1 MREGTHHVLGFTA
14 SGLAV
19 VLVYVV
25 PHYVAV
31 GMAKSVAVVLLRIL
45 LVRRR
50 VGCRCQ
56 YVFENVARRRRLSRD
71 YSVDYSSWLT
81 AASVFP
87 LLEAVLGS
95 KAVGWRA
102 AYRLAAV
109 AVVVD
114 LLFKFRFGVRR

>member
-1 MREGTHHVLGFTA
+1 MLFWALLLG
-14 SGLAV
+14 GLAV

-31 GMAKSVAVVLLRIL
+31 GVTTSVAVVLLRYFSSGGEWGA
-45 LVRRR
+45 V
-50 VGCRCQ
+50 VN

-71 YSVDYSSWLT
+71 YSVYYSSWLT

-87 LLEAVLGS
+87 LLEAILGS

-109 AVVVD
+109 AVVVG

>member
-1 MREGTHHVLGFTA
+1 MLFWALLLG
-14 SGLAV
+14 GLAA

-31 GMAKSVAVVLLRIL
+31 GVATSVAVVLLRIL
-45 LVRRR
+45 LIRRR

-56 YVFENVARRRRLSRD
+56 LRIENVARRRRLSRD

-109 AVVVD
+109 AVVVGF
-114 LLFKFRFGVRR
+114 LFKFRLGVRR

>member
-1 MREGTHHVLGFTA
+1 MFWALLLG
-14 SGLAV
+14 GLAV

-31 GMAKSVAVVLLRIL
+31 GVAASVAMVLLRIL
-45 LVRRR
+45 LVRRGA
-50 VGCRCQ
+50 VVN

-71 YSVDYSSWLT
+71 FSVDHSAWLT

-102 AYRLAAV
+102 AYRLTAV
-109 AVVVD
+109 AVAVG

>member
-1 MREGTHHVLGFTA
+1 
-14 SGLAV
+14 

-25 PHYVAV
+25 PHYVALGV
-31 GMAKSVAVVLLRIL
+31 AASVAVALLRIL
-45 LVRRR
+45 Q
-50 VGCRCQ
+50 GFSIGGEWEAADN
-56 YVFENVARRRRLSRD
+56 YVFENVTRRRRLSRD
-71 YSVDYSSWLT
+71 YSVDQSVWLT

-109 AVVVD
+109 AVVVG

>member
-1 MREGTHHVLGFTA
+1 MLFWALLLG
-14 SGLAV
+14 GLAV

-31 GMAKSVAVVLLRIL
+31 RVATSVAVVLLRIL

-50 VGCRCQ
+50 VGAVVN

-114 LLFKFRFGVRR
+114 LFFKFRFGVRR